1 MGYLHSIYSITM
13 TSRNKNLLLNW
24 VFLPCLLLLALNDH
38 FLKGCY
44 PGWLTG
50 KLSDFAGLLIF
61 PLFLAYLFP
70 GQSRVMPW
78 LTGLFFIFWKSPLLT
93 PWIDSY
99 NTVAPIG
106 ITRTVDHSD
115 LLALA
120 VLPLSYYLIGHID
133 RCRISGNICPRLKSQ
148 YLILPCS
155 LVFMSTSP
163 PLSYKL
169 AHNPPEGDIYI
180 GEYYTV
186 KLTPEQVLEALQKEG
201 FTPVPDT
208 SGHYTSNNCY
218 TIGNVTFPGIQDT
231 LRSVRF
237 CLYKEN
243 NNKTTIWVDKV
254 TKKGNFHLSDWR
266 LLKIYT
272 KYYRQMLHR
281 HMIRELR

>member
-1 MGYLHSIYSITM
+1 M
-13 TSRNKNLLLNW
+13 TPRNKHLLLNW
-24 VFLPCLLLLALNDH
+24 VFLPCLLVLALNDH
-38 FLKGCY
+38 FLKDGY

-70 GQSRVMPW
+70 GQSRAMPL
-78 LTGLFFIFWKSPLLT
+78 LTGLFFLFWKSPLST
-93 PWIDSY
+93 SCIDCY
-99 NTVAPIG
+99 NTFAPIG
-106 ITRTVDHSD
+106 LTRTVDYSD

-120 VLPLSYYLIGHID
+120 VLPLSYHLIRHID
-133 RCRISGNICPRLKSQ
+133 RFRISGSICQHLKSQ

-169 AHNPPEGDIYI
+169 AHNPPNGDIYI
-180 GEYYTV
+180 GEYYSV
-186 KLTPEQVLEALQKEG
+186 KLTPEQVLEAIRKEG
-201 FTPVPDT
+201 LTPVQDT
-208 SGHYTSNNCY
+208 SHHYTPNNCY
-218 TIGNVTFPGIQDT
+218 IIENVIFPGIPDT
-231 LRSVRF
+231 LQSVRF

-254 TKKGNFHLSDWR
+254 TKRGNFYLSDWR

-272 KYYRQMLHR
+272 KYYRRMLHR
-281 HMIRELR
+281 HMIRELK